1 MTTLIIAQRYY
12 PELRILIDG
21 DTSRVRYEV
30 RPNTTDGWIE
40 VDRETYRDIITTAR
54 LDVAGEH
61 NDHLHNINNALRQ
74 R

>member
-1 MTTLIIAQRYY
+1 MTTLIIAQRHY

-30 RPNTTDGWIE
+30 RPNVIDGWIE
-40 VDRETYRDIITTAR
+40 VDRETYRDIVTTAQ

-61 NDHLHNINNALRQ
+61 NDHLHNINNALSQ